1 MKVSEIGEIIKYHRK
16 QSKLS
21 RQELANLA
29 GVGKTVVYDIEK
41 GKETIQLK
49 SLLKIL
55 EVLNIQL
62 KLNTPFNE
70 KLEDA
75 Q

>member
-1 MKVSEIGEIIKYHRK
+1 METSEIGVIVKYHRK

-29 GVGKTVVYDIEK
+29 GVGKTVIYDIEK

-49 SLLKIL
+49 SLLKVL
-55 EVLNIQL
+55 EVLNIRL
-62 KLNTPFNE
+62 KLDTPF
-70 KLEDA
+70 
-75 Q
+75 